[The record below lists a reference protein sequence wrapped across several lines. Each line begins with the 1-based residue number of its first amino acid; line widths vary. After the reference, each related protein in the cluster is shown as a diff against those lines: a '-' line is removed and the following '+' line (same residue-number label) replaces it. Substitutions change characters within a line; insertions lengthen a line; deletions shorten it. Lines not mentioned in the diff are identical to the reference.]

1 MVVVNARDGDRYV
14 RRQCLGCPRHGIRG
28 CDRCL
33 HSCLGGF
40 GMVASRCHG
49 VLQLVYEGPC
59 CMYGG
64 VRLMNGIVN
73 PTLVK
78 VGKRLWGAVGFQSH
92 RHCAC
97 YAHRR

>member
-1 MVVVNARDGDRYV
+1 
-14 RRQCLGCPRHGIRG
+14 
-28 CDRCL
+28 
-33 HSCLGGF
+33 
-40 GMVASRCHG
+40 
-49 VLQLVYEGPC
+49 
-59 CMYGG
+59 MYGG

-97 YAHRR
+97 RLS